1 MSFAHGETRTGE
13 SGSVPRPRSRTRRIA
28 GLLTRF
34 FLGQGSLQVLNL
46 FVGLYLV
53 RVLSVEQ
60 YAQYGLTASFQ
71 QTAALLMD
79 LGFAS
84 TIIPLIG
91 QRRDDRS
98 LVGRYVRAAKHLRDR
113 VSWLLA
119 PFAVAGF
126 LAIMHRH
133 HWNWITQCFLL
144 ISLLLSI
151 YSSGKTAYYSA
162 PLYLYGLLKECY
174 LPQTLTGA
182 ARLLAIVVFRVAGML
197 NGWLAALIN
206 AIVAMANGEALQ
218 RNARRHI
225 QWPLADDAKTDG
237 EVLRYILPAVPAMVF
252 AAFQVQSAVLLI
264 GVFGRSV
271 GIAQVSALGRL
282 SQLFG
287 VLTIFN
293 AVIIEPFMARL
304 PRERVASRYALLLAL
319 AVLACSP
326 LVAFAFIEP
335 RLTLQLLGSKYEGLQ
350 TVVGWA
356 MLAGALNYIQL
367 LMWIM
372 NRSRKWVFWRG
383 TFLEI
388 GLTLIAEIVYI
399 LFHGVRTASDAVF
412 FSLVSAIG
420 PLITHLY
427 VTLYGLSRPARPEL
441 SSTPHSA

>member
-1 MSFAHGETRTGE
+1 MTFAHGAASAGE
-13 SGSVPRPRSRTRRIA
+13 SGPVRGRSARALRIA
-28 GLLTRF
+28 NLLTRF

-46 FVGLYLV
+46 LVGLYLV

-91 QRRDDRS
+91 HRRDDRS

-113 VSWLLA
+113 VSWVLA

-133 HWNWITQCFLL
+133 HWTWPTQCFLL

-151 YSSGKTAYYSA
+151 YSSGKTAYFSA

-174 LPQTLTGA
+174 LPQSLTGA
-182 ARLLAIVVFRVAGML
+182 ARLLALVVFRVIGML
-197 NGWLAALIN
+197 NGWVAALVN
-206 AIVAMANGEALQ
+206 AIVAVANGEALQ
-218 RNARRHI
+218 RAARSHI
-225 QWPLADDAKTDG
+225 HWPADDDAATDR
-237 EVLRYILPAVPAMVF
+237 EVRRYILPAVPAMVF

-264 GVFGRSV
+264 GVFGQST

-287 VLTIFN
+287 ILTIFN
-293 AVIIEPFMARL
+293 AVIVEPFMARL
-304 PRERVASRYALLLAL
+304 PRERVASRYALLLTL
-319 AVLACSP
+319 AGLACLP
-326 LVAFAFIEP
+326 LVAIAFIEP

-356 MLAGALNYIQL
+356 MLAGALNYIQV

-388 GLTLIAEIVYI
+388 GLTVAAEIAYI
-399 LFHGVRTASDAVF
+399 LLHGVRTTSDAVF
-412 FSLVSAIG
+412 FSLVSAMG
-420 PLITHLY
+420 PLVTHLY
-427 VTLYGLSRPARPEL
+427 VALYGLSRPGPPAL